1 MAQDFISAIL
11 GSQPDYSSMLSPE
24 QVQQMRSNA
33 NLNAAL
39 GAIIPLLGLSGPQAR
54 PIGTGQALGAALGG
68 ALGGYNESFDRTL
81 KQMVTGMQLEEYKR
95 KRDAQQRYQE
105 LVKGATTQV
114 PQPIPMATGQG
125 SQLEMLSR
133 PEFGGDMAQAETVSA
148 LRANLPTKPQVD
160 LTKLQPA
167 ALQFLAETDPG
178 KYLELT
184 AKAESTPA
192 SVKEYEFAV
201 RDGFKGTYTDFIA
214 RKTPSTNIT
223 VDTGKGVAAQVGP
236 MLKDAQIQAQGAN
249 IQIDAADRVISA
261 VDTNKII
268 AGPLATPQL
277 RLAQIGQTMGV
288 TGKDTA
294 ETIAN
299 TRQAIRGFA
308 ELTLQGRKSMRGEGA
323 ITESE
328 GKLAE
333 RAFSGDIDSLT
344 AQEIKQIAN
353 ASKRVAEYS
362 ITEYNRKLDTLA
374 KNPEMKDIVE
384 FYKVTPIAPMARPG
398 ALKRYDPATGQLK

>member
-1 MAQDFISAIL
+1 MAIDLSAL
-11 GSQPDYSSMLSPE
+11 FGQQPDYSQFISPAE
-24 QVQQMRSNA
+24 TQRMQSGA
-33 NLNAAL
+33 NQAALLNAAI
-39 GAIIPLLGLSGPQAR
+39 ALLGSSGQTR
-54 PIGTGQALGAALGG
+54 QPISTGQILGG
-68 ALGGYNESFDRTL
+68 ALGAGLEGYQQSFDRTL
-81 KQMVTGMQLEEYKR
+81 KQMVTGMQLSELK
-95 KRDAQQRYQE
+95 KKQDAQQRMQAA
-105 LVKGATTQV
+105 VQGATREV
-114 PQPIPMATGQG
+114 PQFGVVPTETG
-125 SQLEMLSR
+125 EM
-133 PEFGGDMAQAETVSA
+133 PTAETLSA
-148 LRANLPTKPQVD
+148 LTMPLPPKKTVD
-160 LTKLQPA
+160 FAKLQESLMLEA
-167 ALQFLAETDPG
+167 AAQDPL
-178 KYLELT
+178 KFLELT
-184 AKAESTPA
+184 AKSEKAPST
-192 SVKEYEFAV
+192 VQEYEYAV
-201 RDGFKGTYTDFIA
+201 RNGFKGSFTDYMA

-223 VDTGKGVAAQVGP
+223 VDTGKGIAAQVGP
-236 MLKDAQIQAQGAN
+236 MLKDAQIQVQGAN
-249 IQIDAADRVISA
+249 IQIDAADRVIGA

-277 RLAQIGQTMGV
+277 RLAQIGQTLGV

-294 ETIAN
+294 ETIFN

-333 RAFSGDIDSLT
+333 RAFSGDIDTLT

-398 ALKRYDPATGQLK
+398 AVKKFNPATGKIE

>member
-1 MAQDFISAIL
+1 MAIDLSAL
-11 GSQPDYSSMLSPE
+11 FGQQPDYSAFLPNAE
-24 QVQQMRSNA
+24 QDRMRANATQQA
-33 NLNAAL
+33 LLNAAIS
-39 GAIIPLLGLSGPQAR
+39 ALSMTGR
-54 PIGTGQALGAALGG
+54 TREPISTGQVLAGALGAGSE
-68 ALGGYNESFDRTL
+68 GYNQAFDRTL

-133 PEFGGDMAQAETVSA
+133 SEFGGDMAQAETVSA

-277 RLAQIGQTMGV
+277 RLAQIGQTLGV

-362 ITEYNRKLDTLA
+362 ITEYNRKLDTLG

-398 ALKRYDPATGQLK
+398 AVKKFNPATGKVE

>member
-1 MAQDFISAIL
+1 M
-11 GSQPDYSSMLSPE
+11 
-24 QVQQMRSNA
+24 QQNA
-33 NLNAAL
+33 GQQSLLNAAI
-39 GAIIPLLGLSGPQAR
+39 ALLARSGTQSR
-54 PIGTGQALGAALGG
+54 PVSTQEALAG
-68 ALGGYNESFDRTL
+68 ALAAGSEGYNQAFDRTL
-81 KQMVTGMQLEEYKR
+81 KQMVTGMQLAEYK
-95 KRDAQQRYQE
+95 KKQDAQQRMQAAIQ
-105 LVKGATTQV
+105 GATREV
-114 PQPIPMATGQG
+114 PQMTVVPTETG
-125 SQLEMLSR
+125 EM
-133 PEFGGDMAQAETVSA
+133 PTAETVSA
-148 LRANLPTKPQVD
+148 LTMPGAPKKVVD
-160 LTKLQPA
+160 FGKLQESLMLEA
-167 ALQFLAETDPG
+167 ASQDPL
-178 KYLELT
+178 KFLELT
-184 AKAESTPA
+184 AKGEKAPSA
-192 SVKEYEFAV
+192 VQEYEYAV
-201 RDGFKGTYTDFIA
+201 KNGFKGSFTDYMA
-214 RKTPSTNIT
+214 KKTPGTNIT
-223 VDTGKGVAAQVGP
+223 VDTGKGIAAQVGP

-249 IQIDAADRVISA
+249 IQIDAADRVIGA

-277 RLAQIGQTMGV
+277 RLAQIGQTLGV

-398 ALKRYDPATGQLK
+398 AVKKFNPATGKIE

>member
-1 MAQDFISAIL
+1 MAIDLSAL
-11 GSQPDYSSMLSPE
+11 FGQQPDYSQFISPAE
-24 QVQQMRSNA
+24 QQRLQSNA
-33 NLNAAL
+33 GQQALLNAAISALAMTGQTRQPISTGQVLAGML
-39 GAIIPLLGLSGPQAR
+39 GAGME
-54 PIGTGQALGAALGG
+54 
-68 ALGGYNESFDRTL
+68 GYNQSFDRTL
-81 KQMVTGMQLEEYKR
+81 KQMVTGMQLGEYSK
-95 KRDAQQRYQE
+95 KKQAQERYQE
-105 LVKGATTQV
+105 LLKGARTST
-114 PQPIPMATGQG
+114 PQPIPMATGPE
-125 SQLEMLSR
+125 SQLGMLSR
-133 PEFGGDMAQAETVSA
+133 PEFGGGMADAETVAA
-148 LRANLPTKPQVD
+148 LRGNLPTKETLD
-160 LTKLQPA
+160 LGKLQQA
-167 ALQFLAETDPG
+167 AMQYAAETDPL
-178 KYLELT
+178 KFLEMT

-214 RKTPSTNIT
+214 RKTPSTNIS
-223 VDTGKGVAAQVGP
+223 VDTGKGVAAQIGP

-277 RLAQIGQTMGV
+277 RLAQVGQTLGIA
-288 TGKDTA
+288 GKDTA

-374 KNPEMKDIVE
+374 KNPEMKDVVE
-384 FYKVTPIAPMARPG
+384 FYKVTPITPMTRPG
-398 ALKRYDPATGQLK
+398 AVKKFNPATGKVE

>member
-1 MAQDFISAIL
+1 MAIDLSAL
-11 GSQPDYSSMLSPE
+11 FGQQPDYTAFTSAAD
-24 QVQQMRSNA
+24 QQRMQSNA
-33 NLNAAL
+33 SQQALLNAAI
-39 GAIIPLLGLSGPQAR
+39 ALLGQSGTQRYPVS
-54 PIGTGQALGAALGG
+54 TGQALAG
-68 ALGGYNESFDRTL
+68 ALAAGSEGYQQSFDRTL
-81 KQMVTGMQLEEYKR
+81 KQMVTGMQLEEFKR
-95 KRDAQQRYQE
+95 KRDAQQRMQAAIQ
-105 LVKGATTQV
+105 GATREIPQMTVV
-114 PQPIPMATGQG
+114 PTETG
-125 SQLEMLSR
+125 EM
-133 PEFGGDMAQAETVSA
+133 PTAETATA
-148 LRANLPTKPQVD
+148 LTMPGAPKRVVD
-160 LTKLQPA
+160 FGKLQESLMVEA
-167 ALQFLAETDPG
+167 ASQDPL
-178 KYLELT
+178 KFLELT
-184 AKAESTPA
+184 AKSEKTPSA
-192 SVKEYEFAV
+192 VQEYEYAV
-201 RDGFKGTYTDFIA
+201 KNGFKGSFTDFIA
-214 RKTPSTNIT
+214 RKTPATNIS
-223 VDTGKGVAAQVGP
+223 VDTGKGIAAQVGP

-249 IQIDAADRVISA
+249 IQIDAADRVIGA

-277 RLAQIGQTMGV
+277 RLAQIGQTLGV

-362 ITEYNRKLDTLA
+362 ITEYNRKLDTLG

-398 ALKRYDPATGQLK
+398 AVKKFNPATGKIE